1 MRGLQ
6 TASARLEPVELA
18 NASALERY
26 VAWVADSALP
36 YWAQKRAN
44 LILPFAEQL
53 DRAGHS
59 AWPGYLRLRVIA
71 RQVSVYAQAA
81 AAGLTWALPVAES
94 GWQAMERY
102 FWSTVSGWHA
112 RVGSNGQAVDTEFT
126 LYDQAFALYACAHWA
141 RVSGAQEPV
150 DMACRTLD
158 LIDRRLRLNEQP
170 GWRTAF
176 DNQEHD
182 QNSHMHFL
190 EALLALLAVAPEWRV
205 RGRIEEILNLLAIH
219 MVDPNSGAVLEWFD
233 MRWQPPEDGGVVEPG
248 HQYEWAWLLAQ
259 ATRAGF
265 VCDVPVQ
272 PMLTF
277 ADNHGWCPEKD
288 LIYDSCRPD
297 GAVLR
302 RHHQLWPHCEAL
314 RAATVPDDA
323 EAGMERA
330 ERIAGHILNRFAG
343 RPFAEGWVSHLDE
356 HGVPAVDTVPAT
368 SLYHLF
374 EAALALVRCGW
385 ATFPEA
391 ER

>member
-1 MRGLQ
+1 MGMQ
-6 TASARLEPVELA
+6 TASARLEPMELA
-18 NASALERY
+18 NASAVERY

-36 YWAQKRAN
+36 YWAQKRPN
-44 LILPFAEQL
+44 MILPFAEQL

-81 AAGLTWALPVAES
+81 DAGLTWALPVAEN
-94 GWQAMERY
+94 GWQAMVRY

-170 GWRTAF
+170 GWRTAS
-176 DNQEHD
+176 DNQDHD

-190 EALLALLAVAPEWRV
+190 EALLALRDVAPEWRI
-205 RGRIEEILNLLAIH
+205 RGRIEEILDLLATR
-219 MVDPNSGAVLEWFD
+219 MVDPNSGAVLEWFG
-233 MRWQPPEDGGVVEPG
+233 MRWQPAQDGGVVEPG
-248 HQYEWAWLLAQ
+248 HQYEWAWLLAR
-259 ATRAGF
+259 AERAGF
-265 VCDVPVQ
+265 ACDVPVRS
-272 PMLTF
+272 MLAF
-277 ADNHGWCPEKD
+277 ADDHGWCLESG
-288 LIYDSCRPD
+288 LIYDSCRPE
-297 GAVLR
+297 GTVLR
-302 RHHQLWPHCEAL
+302 PHHRLWPHCEAL
-314 RAATVPDDA
+314 RAATVFDDS

-330 ERIAGHILNRFAG
+330 ERIAGLILEHFVG
-343 RPFAEGWVSHLDE
+343 RPFAEGWVSDLDE
-356 HGVPAVDTVPAT
+356 NGVPMVDTVPAS

-374 EAALALVRCGW
+374 EAALALVGRGW
-385 ATFPEA
+385 VTFPEA
-391 ER
+391 AR